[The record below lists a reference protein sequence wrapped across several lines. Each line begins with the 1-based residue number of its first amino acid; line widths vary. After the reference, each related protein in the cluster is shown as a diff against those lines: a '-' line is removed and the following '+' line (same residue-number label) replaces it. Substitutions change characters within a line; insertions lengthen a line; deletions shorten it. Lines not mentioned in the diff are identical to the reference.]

1 MKTTAGSDLSK
12 SRPPVAA
19 NTSRPL
25 TESFMV
31 SDLLRD
37 AQRLREIVDD
47 VARGLD
53 ADREPH
59 QFLADAGGLELF
71 GVHLLMRGRGR
82 VDHQRLGV
90 ADIGE
95 MADHA
100 QAFDELAPGGP
111 AALDAEGDDRAG
123 AAR

>member
-12 SRPPVAA
+12 SRPPVAT

-25 TESFMV
+25 TVSFMV

-47 VARGLD
+47 VACRLD
-53 ADREPH
+53 ANRAPH
-59 QFLADAGGLELF
+59 QLLADAGGLELL
-71 GVHLLMRGRGR
+71 GIHLLLRGRGGM
-82 VDHQRLGV
+82 DHQRLGV
-90 ADIGE
+90 AGIGE

-100 QAFDELAPGGP
+100 QRFDEL
-111 AALDAEGDDRAG
+111 
-123 AAR
+123 